1 MSRVILSCTTLLDAV
16 QRAQE
21 LFKTNYPVYELDRV
35 YHDDPPKMRLHILDT
50 LARLPAEVDT
60 VLVAMGFC
68 GGSWEDIS
76 CDKTFVIPRV
86 ADCVALTLTTE
97 DTYSPDLKQPGH
109 MYLFGNEQSGFS
121 IRAIYNSLMEKYDK
135 EMAEAVFQMYFEHY
149 YHLDIVDNGL
159 YDCYDPNYVEQAQ
172 QDADRIHA
180 ELDFVPGSNILLE
193 KLVSGQWDERFV
205 IVSPR
210 DVVKQS
216 SFYE

>member
-1 MSRVILSCTTLLDAV
+1 MSSVILACSTLRKAV

-21 LFKTNYPVYELDRV
+21 LSKTNYPVYELDRA
-35 YHDDPPKMRLHILDT
+35 YHEDPAKMRRHILDM
-50 LARLPAEVDT
+50 LAALPAEVDT

-68 GGSWEDIS
+68 GGSWQDVS
-76 CDKTFVIPRV
+76 CDKRLVIPKV
-86 ADCVALTLTTE
+86 ADCVALTLITE

-109 MYLFGNEQSGFS
+109 MYLFEDEQSGFS
-121 IRAIYNSLMEKYDK
+121 IRAIYDCLMEKYDK

-159 YDCYDPNYVEQAQ
+159 YDCYNLNYVEQAQ

-193 KLVSGQWDERFV
+193 KLVSGQWNAGFV
-205 IVSPR
+205 IFSPK